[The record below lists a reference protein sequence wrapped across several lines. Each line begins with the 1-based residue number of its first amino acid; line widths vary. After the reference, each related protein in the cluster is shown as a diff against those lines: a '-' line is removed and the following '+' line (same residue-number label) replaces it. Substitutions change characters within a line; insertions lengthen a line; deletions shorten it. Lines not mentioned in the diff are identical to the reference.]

1 MDKHN
6 ELDRF
11 DFIRNRDGADEARL
25 YAQRMIDIYRAN
37 CKSGRKKY
45 GKNYPYRAQYVES
58 IYSFR
63 YLLKELK

>member
-1 MDKHN
+1 MDKNN
-6 ELDRF
+6 ELDRVNF
-11 DFIRNRDGADEARL
+11 VLNRDGADETRK
-25 YAQRMIDIYRAN
+25 YIERMIDIYRAN